1 MKQVNRIISKGL
13 PPIATT
19 IGGIVIFPVVKNR
32 HLLQSKI
39 NVITIYVII
48 LVIGFSISYCLQ
60 KTIARTFRRRLA
72 IGIPCLLIS
81 CISLFALYYPYANE
95 SILKLKSECGGDFVK
110 GTKLNWQKLNRSDS
124 LILDSLATA
133 SPEKLVQ
140 YANCDPENA
149 WTLSSIEDQFSGI
162 LYRAAIT
169 VFFFAV
175 GFDLIT
181 KVLTGSR

>member
-1 MKQVNRIISKGL
+1 LERCSNQFPDTVQILCKSFEPWFGAFLLLEINPYVN
-13 PPIATT
+13 
-19 IGGIVIFPVVKNR
+19 
-32 HLLQSKI
+32 Q
-39 NVITIYVII
+39 
-48 LVIGFSISYCLQ
+48 
-60 KTIARTFRRRLA
+60 
-72 IGIPCLLIS
+72 
-81 CISLFALYYPYANE
+81 

-110 GTKLNWQKLNRSDS
+110 GTKLNWQKLNRSDT
-124 LILDSLATA
+124 LILDSLAMA

-149 WTLSSIEDQFSGI
+149 WTLPSIENQFNGI

-169 VFFFAV
+169 VLFFAV